1 MQNLDGVLFFP
12 VTPFDA
18 VGAVDTA
25 VLAKHVD
32 AGVAAGPGGVFSACG
47 TGEFHALEPG
57 EYADV
62 VRTTVEV
69 TAGRV
74 PVFAGTGG
82 PLPLARQ
89 FARAARDA
97 GADGLLLL
105 PPYLV
110 RTPAAGLV
118 AYVEAVAAVT
128 DLPLVVYHRD
138 NARFDPA
145 SAAAVARLPQ
155 VTGLKDGIG
164 DLDLL
169 SRVVSAVR
177 GALDGEPFQFFN
189 GLPTAETTVPAYR
202 GIGVELYSSA
212 VFCFVPEISLAFHTA
227 VREGND
233 GLVDAL
239 LTRFFHPL
247 VALRE
252 QVPGYAVA
260 LIKAAVRRRGLDV
273 GGVRP
278 PLVDPT
284 PEHLDELDRI
294 TEAGLAVCAE
304 AGAPR

>member
-177 GALDGEPFQFFN
+177 GRWTGNRSSSSTGCRRRRPLSRR
-189 GLPTAETTVPAYR
+189 TAVSESSCTPR
-202 GIGVELYSSA
+202 RSSA
-212 VFCFVPEISLAFHTA
+212 SCRRSPWPSTRPYARGTTA
-227 VREGND
+227 SS
-233 GLVDAL
+233 
-239 LTRFFHPL
+239 TR
-247 VALRE
+247 
-252 QVPGYAVA
+252 
-260 LIKAAVRRRGLDV
+260 
-273 GGVRP
+273 
-278 PLVDPT
+278 
-284 PEHLDELDRI
+284 
-294 TEAGLAVCAE
+294 C
-304 AGAPR
+304 